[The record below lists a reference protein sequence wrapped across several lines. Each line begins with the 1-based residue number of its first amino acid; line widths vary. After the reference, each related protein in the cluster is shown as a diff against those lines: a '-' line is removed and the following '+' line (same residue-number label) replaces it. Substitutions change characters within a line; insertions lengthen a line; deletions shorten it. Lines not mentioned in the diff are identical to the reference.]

1 MLSFFVDATLLI
13 FVYFCVIWTFISLE
27 NLKLQS
33 FQISWEVL
41 LYFETVIVFLEKILT
56 LFFVGPLWMV
66 SQ

>member
-1 MLSFFVDATLLI
+1 MLSFFVDETLLI

-41 LYFETVIVFLEKILT
+41 LYFETVIVFLEQILT

>member
-1 MLSFFVDATLLI
+1 MLSIFVDETLLI

-41 LYFETVIVFLEKILT
+41 LYFETVIVFLEQI
-56 LFFVGPLWMV
+56 
-66 SQ
+66 

>member
-1 MLSFFVDATLLI
+1 MLSIFVDETLLI

-41 LYFETVIVFLEKILT
+41 LYFETFIVFLEQILT